1 MNMSDK
7 VYILTNPAM
16 PDLVKIW
23 MTGGELKT
31 RIQDL
36 SRATWVPLP
45 FEVFYAAEVENM
57 QNVENLIHQV
67 FLDKRINP
75 NREFFKVSPEQVVAA
90 IKLAEIRNITPSED
104 IVDSLEEQK
113 ALDRARR
120 IREVFKFNLVDIPVW
135 SILHYKDDENI
146 ICEVVDDRRVIFKWE
161 ITYLSRITM
170 RILQSKWIFRQAV
183 QWSNRW
189 MFEWETL
196 TERRL
201 RYEEA

>member
-1 MNMSDK
+1 MSDK

-104 IVDSLEEQK
+104 IVDSLEEQE
-113 ALDRARR
+113 ALNRARK
-120 IREVFKFNLVDIPVW
+120 IREVFKFNLVEIPVW
-135 SILHYKDDENI
+135 SILHYKDNENI
-146 ICEVVDDRRVIFKWE
+146 VCTVFDDRRVLFNWE
-161 ITYLSRITM
+161 ITYLTPITM
-170 RILQSKWIFRQAV
+170 KILESEGRIWKAV
-183 QWSNRW
+183 QWPSRW

-196 TERRL
+196 TDRRL
-201 RYEEA
+201 RFEE